1 MNNMNNS
8 ENSEKKQ
15 ETNPRTAYGLAL
27 LALAEADRNVVAL
40 DADLCTSTQSVQIEK
55 NLPGQYLEMGIGE
68 ANMISVAA
76 GLALCGKTP
85 FVHTFAVFAAGR
97 PFDQIRQGVCLPNLN
112 VKIVGSSAGLSDF
125 GDGATHQSFE
135 DMAIMSV
142 LPNMTVLAP
151 VDAVEVAKAVQ
162 AAANLKGPVYIRL
175 NRNDLP
181 VLTDES
187 TPFEVGAPLVLAE
200 GKDTALCVNGVTA
213 AMGLEAREILSQQ
226 GISARVVNFSTI
238 KPLDG
243 EAVRSALGGVRALV
257 TAEEHSVIGGLGAAI
272 ADCLSESPLPMARI
286 GIADRYGQSAHRY
299 EQLLEHYGLT
309 PETIAQAAKKLL
321 EREKN

>member
-1 MNNMNNS
+1 M
-8 ENSEKKQ
+8 EKANQ
-15 ETNPRTAYGLAL
+15 EKNPRIAYGLAL

-40 DADLCTSTQSVQIEK
+40 DADLCASTQSVQIEK
-55 NLPGQYLEMGIGE
+55 NLPGQYIEMGIGE
-68 ANMISVAA
+68 ANMVSVAA

-125 GDGATHQSFE
+125 GDGATHQAFE

-151 VDAVEVAKAVQ
+151 LDAVEADKAVR
-162 AAANLKGPVYIRL
+162 AAAAIKGPVYIRL

-187 TPFEVGAPLVLAE
+187 TPFEIGRPLVLAE
-200 GKDTALCVNGVTA
+200 GK
-213 AMGLEAREILSQQ
+213 
-226 GISARVVNFSTI
+226 
-238 KPLDG
+238 
-243 EAVRSALGGVRALV
+243 
-257 TAEEHSVIGGLGAAI
+257 
-272 ADCLSESPLPMARI
+272 
-286 GIADRYGQSAHRY
+286 
-299 EQLLEHYGLT
+299 
-309 PETIAQAAKKLL
+309 
-321 EREKN
+321 